1 LRYKA
6 WLARERGA
14 KALMVVDVPARPAS
28 AGPDWKAPEESR
40 FPALRVEGTGDAGIP
55 VVVLRREVGE
65 DLIARGARARVDLEV
80 ALDFDKTSAFNVVG
94 LLRGDGSMPGALVI
108 GAHYDH
114 LGMGGPGS
122 LAPDAHA
129 PHLGADDNASGVAVL
144 LETARLLRTAK
155 RRTRDVYFVA
165 FTAEESGVLGSTHFV
180 RHLPRGLAP
189 EKIQAML
196 NMDMVGR
203 LRNNRLQ
210 VLGGDSAKEWQALL
224 APACAAARIECNIGG
239 DGYGPSDQTPFFA
252 AGIPVLHYFTGAHS
266 DYHKPSD
273 ESRKINAAG
282 AGQIAIVIAN
292 TASALFAR
300 RDPLTLRRDSSAP
313 VVGDMRS
320 SGASLGTIPDYA
332 GPPGGQRGVLLA
344 GVRKGGAAETGG
356 LQRGDILVKLGKH
369 DIGDV
374 RDLMFALGNLKPGES
389 IKAVVLRNK
398 KRLELPVTLQEQRG
412 H

>member
-1 LRYKA
+1 
-6 WLARERGA
+6 
-14 KALMVVDVPARPAS
+14 
-28 AGPDWKAPEESR
+28 
-40 FPALRVEGTGDAGIP
+40 
-55 VVVLRREVGE
+55 
-65 DLIARGARARVDLEV
+65 
-80 ALDFDKTSAFNVVG
+80 
-94 LLRGDGSMPGALVI
+94 
-108 GAHYDH
+108 
-114 LGMGGPGS
+114 
-122 LAPDAHA
+122 
-129 PHLGADDNASGVAVL
+129 SGVAVL